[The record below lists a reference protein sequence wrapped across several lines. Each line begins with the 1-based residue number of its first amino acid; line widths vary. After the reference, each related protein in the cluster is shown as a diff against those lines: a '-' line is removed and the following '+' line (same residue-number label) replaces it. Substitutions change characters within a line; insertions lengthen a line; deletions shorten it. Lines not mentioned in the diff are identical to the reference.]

1 MAETQIDFNAR
12 AELKKMAF
20 IKNEHGPEP
29 WGGPILF
36 SKGSLGDCI
45 RVFMLRPAQHLYVP

>member
-20 IKNEHGPEP
+20 IKNERVQEP
-29 WGGPILF
+29 CGAL
-36 SKGSLGDCI
+36 S
-45 RVFMLRPAQHLYVP
+45 